1 MHAWTLCD
9 QILLQRMDPLACY
22 FASQTLKFKISK
34 HLKELPEEN
43 YPPLRESLINHLRWA
58 YSICSLSNLTPFLL
72 ISIFE
77 NSLWYLI
84 KFPLFIVSTGF
95 LNFATFIYF
104 FLARLEED
112 YILLETREKVIR
124 IVTFCSFFGAAS
136 HDQHAEATST
146 QLCLAIAD
154 LYIQVPQWNNWI
166 ADLLNQ

>member
-58 YSICSLSNLTPFLL
+58 YSICSFEFNPIFL
-72 ISIFE
+72 FV
-77 NSLWYLI
+77 
-84 KFPLFIVSTGF
+84 VSTRF
-95 LNFATFIYF
+95 LNSAAFIYF

-112 YILLETREKVIR
+112 YILPETHEKVIK
-124 IVTFCSFFGAAS
+124 IVIFCSFFGAAS